1 MKAFMGPGWEH
12 WDDEEED
19 GEDAW
24 LEEARAQREETSEEL
39 LTLEQRLTIRQV
51 AEEAQT
57 MSREELIHALLLC
70 WEQRFGEKMAFAEA
84 AYGLGMPVKT
94 SGLAFARQPRTRKDF
109 IEIFGY
115 EPTPQQAMEYLDEM
129 EETATMELDMERIVD
144 SVE

>member
-1 MKAFMGPGWEH
+1 MRAFMGREWGP
-12 WDDEEED
+12 WDDGEED
-19 GEDAW
+19 DEDEW
-24 LEEARAQREETSEEL
+24 LEEARAQRDESSEEL
-39 LTLEQRLTIRQV
+39 LTLEQRLIMRQV

-57 MSREELIHALLLC
+57 MSREELIHALLHC

-84 AYGLGMPVKT
+84 AYSLGMPVKT
-94 SGLAFARQPRTRKDF
+94 SGPAFALQPRTRKDF